1 VLAVLEVRVHLDL
14 DWDMLPDN
22 YVLVAIDTETFHEL
36 PDDPRAIGYPWI
48 ESRGFALLRVRAR
61 ILRVNRLPRLTP
73 AFSDKSTS
81 WRADRRSDPTPSDR
95 QRQSVC
101 EHRAQASNPR

>member
-1 VLAVLEVRVHLDL
+1 MLAVLEVRVNLDL

-48 ESRGFALLRVRAR
+48 KSRGFALLRVPSW
-61 ILRVNRLPRLTP
+61 IVP
-73 AFSDKSTS
+73 KSY
-81 WRADRRSDPTPSDR
+81 
-95 QRQSVC
+95 V
-101 EHRAQASNPR
+101 